1 MKWTSF
7 FIERP
12 VAAFMLNLAL
22 VCAGLFSYTRLELN
36 SMPEVKIPVVT
47 ITVTLRGASPALV
60 QSAITKPIEDAVA
73 VISGVDTITST
84 SSAGISQTTVKFTLD
99 TTTNDA
105 IQECRDKVDGISGQ
119 FPRGTDNP
127 TYGAFSSNEG
137 AVAQITVSSDKASL
151 NELTE
156 LVKKKVID
164 DLQSVDG
171 VGEVQMYGERERQI
185 QVVLDAE
192 RLQEQKVTVSQV
204 TDAIVGANNQIPG
217 GLITSPYQEYSLKIQ
232 GQLQSVEA
240 FGQVVVRDENDTAK
254 GQDASYFYEAPLR
267 VNDLA
272 QVVDGEAE
280 LRSLSR
286 LNSRPTL
293 TLQVRKTSAGNL
305 VKVISALNDEIK
317 VIQSAL
323 PAGTKIE
330 MIENSALP
338 VQHSLDSLREHLI
351 VGSLLACA
359 VVLLFLRSFRLTL
372 IAAAAIP
379 VSLIASFA
387 VMDFLGYTLNTLT
400 LLALTLAVGLVIDD
414 AIVVLENT
422 YKTMEER
429 GLEPKEAARESL
441 AEIGSAVVA
450 TTISLAILFLPLSI
464 MPGEVGLYFR
474 SWGVV
479 MAVTVLISMAVSF
492 SLTPVMC
499 SLMLKK
505 PTGPSQ
511 PSKFDSALQSGYGKL
526 LEFCLRFRFLVVIVA
541 ILTLLSSVELIQVVG
556 KEFTTDSDVGHYS
569 VTLTFPQGWP
579 PERIEGALKPVEELL
594 LGLPYIENVLTT
606 VDQNDITTANL
617 FIKMVP
623 FDKRKPYTQ
632 FQSVDAAREALKAFP
647 GLKPSV
653 GSSDGKDFTY
663 PIVGDD
669 IQTLQKLADGMVKK
683 LQEIPGFLSVDTN
696 MGQPAPEVSVVLD
709 RTRLAQLGLE
719 PDEVGNSLNTLVGGS
734 KITTYEEDS
743 RSYDVY
749 ARVADKQRNNPEV
762 VRFLP
767 VGTNSSG
774 DVVNL
779 EEVATL
785 STDFG
790 PSSIRRMSRKF
801 QVTVQANLDKSLP
814 LDQANTLAEKT
825 LAELHPPPGYHTAA
839 SGDTKLLQQ
848 TAVGALQ
855 ALVLAIAFMFMV
867 LASQYEDLLDPV
879 IILSTIPL
887 SVPFA
892 LLSLVVCHMTLNL
905 FSILGMFLLFGVVKK
920 NAILQIE
927 QTNALLGQGKP
938 IREAILQANKERL
951 RPILMTTLIL
961 IVAMLPVALGGPTG
975 ATRSPMAVVVVGGQ
989 SLCLLLTLVV
999 VPVATSFVEDG
1010 KAVVRRWRAKA

>member
-1 MKWTSF
+1 
-7 FIERP
+7 
-12 VAAFMLNLAL
+12 MLNLAL
-22 VCAGLFSYTRLELN
+22 ICAGLFSYTRLELN
-36 SMPEVKIPVVT
+36 SMPEVKIPVVS
-47 ITVTLRGASPALV
+47 ITVMLPGASPSLV
-60 QSAITKPIEDAVA
+60 QSAITKPIEDVVA

-84 SSAGISQTTVKFTLD
+84 SSTGMSQTTVKFSLS

-105 IQECRDKVDGISGQ
+105 IQECRDKVDAISGQ
-119 FPRGTDNP
+119 FPKGTEKA

-137 AVAQITVSSDKASL
+137 AVAQITVSSDTLSL
-151 NELTE
+151 NEVTE
-156 LVKKKVID
+156 LAKKKIVD
-164 DLQSVDG
+164 ELQSVNG
-171 VGEVQMYGERERQI
+171 VGAVNLYGERERQI
-185 QVVLDAE
+185 QIILDSN
-192 RLQEQKVTVSQV
+192 RLSEEKLSVTEVSNAVIQ
-204 TDAIVGANNQIPG
+204 ANNQIPG
-217 GLITSPYQEYSLKIQ
+217 GLVTSPYQEYSLKIA
-232 GQLQSVEA
+232 GQLNSVPGFAE
-240 FGQVVVRDENDTAK
+240 VVVKDENDTVK
-254 GQDASYFYEAPLR
+254 GQEGSYFYEAPLR
-267 VNDLA
+267 VNQVA
-272 QVVDGEAE
+272 QVLDTEAE

-286 LNSRPTL
+286 LNSKPTL
-293 TLQVRKTSAGNL
+293 TLKVQKTSDGNL
-305 VKVISALNDEIK
+305 VEVVALLKKKIASLQSSLSDEI
-317 VIQSAL
+317 
-323 PAGTKIE
+323 KIE
-330 MIENSALP
+330 MIENSAEP
-338 VQHSLDSLREHLI
+338 VQDSLDSLREHL
-351 VGSLLACA
+351 VLGSFLACL
-359 VVLLFLRSFRLTL
+359 VVLIFLRSIRLTI

-422 YKTMEER
+422 SKVMEEK

-441 AEIGSAVVA
+441 REIGSAVVA

-479 MAVTVLISMAVSF
+479 MAATVMISMLVSF

-499 SLMLKK
+499 SMLLKK
-505 PTGPSQ
+505 PEGTTELSWIDRTMQ
-511 PSKFDSALQSGYGKL
+511 SAYGKV
-526 LEFCLRFRFLVVIVA
+526 LEFALKFRFLVVIVA
-541 ILTLLSSVELIQVVG
+541 VVTLLSSLKFAQMVG
-556 KEFTTDSDVGHYS
+556 KEFITPSDAGHYS

-579 PERIEGALKPVEELL
+579 PARIQDALKPVEEAV
-594 LGLPYIENVLTT
+594 LGLPHIEDVLTT
-606 VDQNDITTANL
+606 VDENDITKANL
-617 FIKMVP
+617 YVKMVP

-632 FQSVDAAREALKAFP
+632 SQSVDATRETLKAFP

-653 GSSDGKDFTY
+653 GSSQAKDFQY

-669 IQTLQKLADGMVKK
+669 VETLTKLADELVKQ
-683 LQEIPGFLSVDTN
+683 LRDIDGFLAVDTDQ
-696 MGQPAPEVSVVLD
+696 GQPSPQIEVQLE
-709 RTRLAQLGLE
+709 RTRLAQLNLK
-719 PDEVGNSLNTLVGGS
+719 PNEVGDALNTLVGGS
-734 KITTYEEDS
+734 KITTYQEDS

-749 ARVADKQRNNPEV
+749 LRVMEEQRNNPEII
-762 VRFLP
+762 RFLP
-767 VGTNSSG
+767 VGTTGQG
-774 DVVNL
+774 DVVTL
-779 EEVATL
+779 EEVASL

-790 PSSIRRMSRKF
+790 PSNIKRMSRKF
-801 QVTVQANLDKSLP
+801 QITVQANLKKSLP
-814 LDQANTLAEKT
+814 LQKANTIAAKK
-825 LAELHPPPGYHTAA
+825 LAELSPPPGYAVA
-839 SGDTKLLQQ
+839 STGNTKLLKQ

-892 LLSLVVCHMTLNL
+892 LISLVVCDMTLNL

-927 QTNALLGQGKP
+927 QTNFLMSEGKP
-938 IREAILQANKERL
+938 VRQAILDANKERL

-961 IVAMLPVALGGPTG
+961 VVAMLPVALAGATG
-975 ATRSPMAVVVVGGQ
+975 ATRAPMAVVVVGGQ

-1010 KAVVRRWRAKA
+1010 KAVLRRWRSQK

>member
-1 MKWTSF
+1 
-7 FIERP
+7 
-12 VAAFMLNLAL
+12 
-22 VCAGLFSYTRLELN
+22 
-36 SMPEVKIPVVT
+36 MPEVKIPVVT
-47 ITVTLRGASPALV
+47 IKVTLKGASPALI

-84 SSAGISQTTVKFTLD
+84 SSTGLSSTTVKFTLSK
-99 TTTNDA
+99 TTNDA
-105 IQECRDKVDGISGQ
+105 IQECRDKVDSISGQ
-119 FPRGTDNP
+119 FPKGTDKP
-127 TYGAFSSNEG
+127 TYGAFSSNQG
-137 AVAQITVSSDKASL
+137 AIAQITVSSDSASL

-156 LVKKKVID
+156 MVKKRVID
-164 DLQSVDG
+164 ELQSVDG
-171 VGEVQMYGERERQI
+171 VGEVQMYGERERQVRI
-185 QVVLDAE
+185 ILDAN
-192 RLQEQKVTVSQV
+192 RLQEEKVTVSQV
-204 TDAIVGANNQIPG
+204 TNAIVQANNQIPG

-232 GQLQSVEA
+232 GELETVGD
-240 FGQVVVRDENDTAK
+240 FGQVVVKDENDTAQ
-254 GQDASYFYEAPLR
+254 GQDAAYFYEVPLR
-267 VNDLA
+267 VNDVA

-286 LNSRPTL
+286 LNSRATL
-293 TLQVRKTSAGNL
+293 TLQVQKTSDGNL
-305 VKVISALNDEIK
+305 VKVIAALQSKIK
-317 VIQSAL
+317 ELESRL
-323 PAGTKIE
+323 PQGTKIE
-330 MIENSALP
+330 MIENDARP
-338 VQHSLDSLREHLI
+338 VQDSLDSLKEHLV

-359 VVLLFLRSFRLTL
+359 VVLLFLRSFRLTI

-429 GLEPKEAARESL
+429 GLEPKEAARQSL
-441 AEIGSAVVA
+441 EEIGSAVVA

-505 PTGPSQ
+505 PDGPTE
-511 PSKFDSALQSGYGKL
+511 PSRFDKALQTVYGKI
-526 LEFCLRFRFLVVIVA
+526 LEFSLRFRFLVVLVA
-541 ILTLLSSVELIQVVG
+541 LLTLLSSVKLAQSVG
-556 KEFTTDSDVGHYS
+556 KEFTTKSDEGHYN

-579 PERIEGALKPVEELL
+579 PVRIEEALKPVEELL
-594 LGLPYIENVLTT
+594 LGLPHIENVLTT
-606 VDQNDITTANL
+606 VDENDITTASL
-617 FIKMVP
+617 FIKMEP

-632 FQSVDAAREALKAFP
+632 FESVDAAREALKSFA

-653 GSSDGKDFTY
+653 GATAKKEFSY

-669 IQTLQKLADGMVKK
+669 IETLQKLADGLVAELSKEK
-683 LQEIPGFLSVDTN
+683 GFLAVDTD
-696 MGQPAPEVSVVLD
+696 MGQPAPQVEVALE
-709 RTRLAQLGLE
+709 RTRLAQLGLQ
-719 PDEVGNSLNTLVGGS
+719 PNQVGDALNTLVGGS
-734 KITTYEEDS
+734 KITTYQEDS

-749 ARVADKQRNNPEV
+749 ARVDERQRNNPEV
-762 VRFLP
+762 IRFLP
-767 VGTNSSG
+767 VGTTSQG
-774 DVVNL
+774 DVVSL
-779 EEVATL
+779 DQVATL
-785 STDFG
+785 NTNFG
-790 PSSIRRMSRKF
+790 PSNIRRMSRKF
-801 QVTVQANLDKSLP
+801 AVTVEADLEKSLP
-814 LDQANTLAEKT
+814 LQQANTLAKEK
-825 LAELHPPPGYHTAA
+825 LAGLKPPPGYQAA
-839 SGDTKLLQQ
+839 ATGDTKLLKQ
-848 TAVGALQ
+848 TAVGAFQ
-855 ALVLAIAFMFMV
+855 ALILAIAFMFMV

-892 LLSLVVCHMTLNL
+892 LVSLMISDMTLNL

-927 QTNALLGQGKP
+927 QTNALLGRGLP

-961 IVAMLPVALGGPTG
+961 IVAMLPVALAGPTG
-975 ATRSPMAVVVVGGQ
+975 ATRAPMAVVVVGGQ

-1010 KAVVRRWRAKA
+1010 KALVRKWRGRA

>member
-1 MKWTSF
+1 MKWSSF

-22 VCAGLFSYTRLELN
+22 LCAGLFSYTRLELN
-36 SMPEVKIPVVT
+36 SMPEVKIPVVS
-47 ITVTLRGASPALV
+47 ITVMLPGASPSLV

-84 SSAGISQTTVKFTLD
+84 SSTGLSQTTVKFSLS

-105 IQECRDKVDGISGQ
+105 IQECRDKVDAISGK
-119 FPRGTDNP
+119 FPKGTEKA

-137 AVAQITVSSDKASL
+137 AVAQITVSSDDLSL

-156 LVKKKVID
+156 TVKKKVID
-164 DLQSVDG
+164 QLQAVDG
-171 VGEVQMYGERERQI
+171 VGTVDMYGERERQVHI
-185 QVVLDAE
+185 VLDAN
-192 RLQEQKVTVSQV
+192 RLFEQKITVSDV
-204 TDAIVGANNQIPG
+204 TNAVTQANNQIPG
-217 GLITSPYQEYSLKIQ
+217 GLITSPYQEYSLKIA
-232 GQLQSVEA
+232 GQLESVPA
-240 FGQVVVRDENDTAK
+240 FGEVVIKDENDTAK
-254 GQDASYFYEAPLR
+254 GQEGAYFYEAPLR
-267 VNDLA
+267 VNEVATVLDT
-272 QVVDGEAE
+272 EAE

-286 LNSRPTL
+286 LNSKPTL
-293 TLQVRKTSAGNL
+293 TLKVKKTSDGNL
-305 VKVISALNDEIK
+305 VDVIASLKEKLVELQSTLPSNIK
-317 VIQSAL
+317 L
-323 PAGTKIE
+323 E
-330 MIENSALP
+330 MIENSARP
-338 VQHSLDSLREHLI
+338 VEDSLDSLREHLI
-351 VGSLLACA
+351 LGSFLACL
-359 VVLLFLRSFRLTL
+359 VVLIFLRSIRLTI

-422 YKTMEER
+422 YKVMEEK
-429 GLEPKEAARESL
+429 GLEPKEAAEESL
-441 AEIGSAVVA
+441 GEIGSAVVA

-479 MAVTVLISMAVSF
+479 MAATVMISMVVSF

-505 PTGPSQ
+505 PDGPTE
-511 PSKFDSALQSGYGKL
+511 PSRLDQLMQNVYGKV
-526 LEFCLRFRFLVVIVA
+526 LEFSLRFRFLVVIVA
-541 ILTLLSSVELIQVVG
+541 VLTLLSSVKFAQMVG
-556 KEFTTDSDVGHYS
+556 KEFTTPSDEGNYTA
-569 VTLTFPQGWP
+569 TLTFPQGWP
-579 PERIEGALKPVEELL
+579 PSRIEEALQPVEETLMA
-594 LGLPYIENVLTT
+594 LPHVEDVLTT
-606 VDQNDITTANL
+606 VDENDITSASL
-617 FIKMVP
+617 YIKMAP

-632 FQSVDAAREALKAFP
+632 FDSVDAAREVLKAFP

-653 GSSDGKDFTY
+653 GSKASKDFQY
-663 PIVGDD
+663 PITGDD
-669 IQTLQKLADGMVKK
+669 VDTLQKLANGLVEELSKVN
-683 LQEIPGFLSVDTN
+683 GFLAVDTD
-696 MGQPAPEVSVVLD
+696 MGQPSPEVQVELE
-709 RTRLAQLGLE
+709 RTRLAQLGLK
-719 PDEVGNSLNTLVGGS
+719 PNQVGDDLNTLVGGS

-749 ARVADKQRNNPEV
+749 VRVKDEQRNNPEV
-762 VRFLP
+762 IRFLP
-767 VGTNSSG
+767 VGTNSQG
-774 DVVNL
+774 DVVTL

-785 STDFG
+785 NADFG

-801 QVTVQANLDKSLP
+801 QITVQADLEKSLP
-814 LDQANTLAEKT
+814 LQQANTMAKT
-825 LAELHPPPGYHTAA
+825 KLAELKPGPGYTVAA
-839 SGDTKLLQQ
+839 TGDTKLLKQ
-848 TAVGALQ
+848 TAVGAFQ

-867 LASQYEDLLDPV
+867 LASQYEDLLDPM

-892 LLSLVVCHMTLNL
+892 LLSLVVADMTLNL

-927 QTNALLGQGKP
+927 QTNYLMAQGKP
-938 IREAILQANKERL
+938 VHEAILDANKERL

-961 IVAMLPVALGGPTG
+961 IVAMLPVALAGPTG
-975 ATRSPMAVVVVGGQ
+975 AMRAPMAVVVVGGQ

-1010 KAVVRRWRAKA
+1010 KAMVRRWRAKD